1 MHDKSKLIVQAES
14 PDQIIK
20 TLDMIYPMI
29 SREDR
34 RRISRLQ
41 AVFLATFDFEGLWM
55 KVNGRSI
62 ENVLSMCDEFS
73 VSVEVEGEV
82 QGMKYR
88 LLDGSGPDEIDE

>member
-1 MHDKSKLIVQAES
+1 MHDKSKLIVHAES

-20 TLDMIYPMI
+20 ALDMIYPMI

-34 RRISRLQ
+34 RRISLLQ
-41 AVFLATFDFEGLWM
+41 AVYLATFDFEGLRL

-62 ENVLSMCDEFS
+62 ENVLAMCDELS
-73 VSVEVEGEV
+73 VSVEVEGDV

-88 LLDGSGPDEIDE
+88 LFDGSGPHDIN